1 MLSKLWTLLHSLRV
15 LSTGN
20 FVLIKDKGQSCETF
34 VGKNVSDDRLRILLL
49 NSLRTVVQ
57 G

>member
-15 LSTGN
+15 LSTGK
-20 FVLIKDKGQSCETF
+20 FVLIKDEGQSCETF